1 MSTGTSTGRSFTTT
15 AAACLLALAGFGL
28 SACTDAPEEATA
40 PNPAA
45 DTQAVA
51 IESDSSA
58 QAVTENARDAMLLI
72 EGGRFRMGIEHPMMP
87 EAQPVH
93 EVVVASFYLGRTPVT
108 NREFA
113 HFVEETGYVTV
124 AEQPIDAADFPGVD
138 PALLVPGSIVFS
150 PPERAVPLNNELQWW
165 RYVPGASWRHP
176 EGPDSAIDER
186 LDHPVV
192 HIAWADAQA
201 YARWADARLPTEA
214 EWEYA
219 ARGGRDGAE
228 FAWGDEMKPAGEHMA
243 NTFQGPFPHANSA
256 DDGYQATSPVGTYPA
271 NGYGLYD
278 MSGNVWEWVSDWFS
292 PTHYRERSAATD
304 PVENPPG
311 AAEGDAYMGFRVQKG
326 GSFLCT
332 DEFCSRYRP
341 GARGRGDPASTSNHI
356 GFRIA
361 RDAQ

>member
-1 MSTGTSTGRSFTTT
+1 M
-15 AAACLLALAGFGL
+15 
-28 SACTDAPEEATA
+28 
-40 PNPAA
+40 
-45 DTQAVA
+45 
-51 IESDSSA
+51 
-58 QAVTENARDAMLLI
+58 
-72 EGGRFRMGIEHPMMP
+72 
-87 EAQPVH
+87 
-93 EVVVASFYLGRTPVT
+93 
-108 NREFA
+108 
-113 HFVEETGYVTV
+113 
-124 AEQPIDAADFPGVD
+124 
-138 PALLVPGSIVFS
+138 
-150 PPERAVPLNNELQWW
+150 
-165 RYVPGASWRHP
+165 PGASWRHP
-176 EGPDSAIDER
+176 EGPDSTIDER